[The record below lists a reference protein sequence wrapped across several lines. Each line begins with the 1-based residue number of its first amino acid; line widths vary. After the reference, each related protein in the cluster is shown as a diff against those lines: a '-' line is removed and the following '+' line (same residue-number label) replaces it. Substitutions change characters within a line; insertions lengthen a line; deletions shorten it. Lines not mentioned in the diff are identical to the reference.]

1 MYRNMIASDRID
13 LDGTCHPTN
22 DYPTSLR
29 SMLGPTIGS
38 LRSRKPRAFDGK
50 SRKNI
55 TALIKLRIRKAHFSG
70 IMLDPSAGL
79 FPGKRGP
86 VAVFDANDLD
96 AKLTEQNLR
105 SRNIL
110 SIWRINL

>member
-1 MYRNMIASDRID
+1 MLVPTEIFAPIEKAESFRWRIKKKYHRVD
-13 LDGTCHPTN
+13 
-22 DYPTSLR
+22 
-29 SMLGPTIGS
+29 
-38 LRSRKPRAFDGK
+38 KA
-50 SRKNI
+50 
-55 TALIKLRIRKAHFSG
+55 RIRKAHFSG

-86 VAVFDANDLD
+86 VAVFDANDLN
-96 AKLTEQNLR
+96 AKLTQQNLR